1 MAPDKDIDITS
12 LKPFI
17 AQIDSWIDGYIHSH
31 SQERNRVSEL
41 GFPRLP
47 EYYSQTILDRAF
59 AVYTD
64 QVKAPPLTEFGIN
77 GFSFFESLD
86 AGGITY
92 KDTFFI
98 TPDQKDRES
107 IHFHELI
114 HIIQWYELGADKF
127 ILTYG
132 ANLLVS
138 GYRRHPLEAIAYD
151 FQADFDQGRPIPDL
165 ESRVRSHCR
174 ELAEKLNF

>member
-1 MAPDKDIDITS
+1 MHIDITN

-17 AQIDSWIDGYIHSH
+17 AKVDAWIDGYIDAHSN
-31 SQERNRVSEL
+31 ERTRVSEL

-47 EYYSQTILDRAF
+47 AYFTPDILDNAYV
-59 AVYTD
+59 VYTD
-64 QVKAPPLTEFGIN
+64 HVKSPPLQELGLD
-77 GFSFFESLD
+77 GFSFFESMD
-86 AGGITY
+86 PEGITY

-114 HIIQWYELGADKF
+114 HIIQWDELSAEKF

-151 FQADFDQGRPIPDL
+151 LQAEFDQGRPIPGL

-174 ELAEKLNF
+174 ELAENLNV

>member
-1 MAPDKDIDITS
+1 MDIDITS

-17 AQIDSWIDGYIHSH
+17 AKIDTWIDDYIVAHRE
-31 SQERNRVSEL
+31 ERIRVADL
-41 GFPRLP
+41 GFPNLP
-47 EYYSQTILDRAF
+47 AYLAPHILKSAY

-64 QVKAPPLTEFGIN
+64 QIKAPPLHEMGLD
-77 GFSFFESLD
+77 GFSFFESMD
-86 AGGITY
+86 PEGITY

-98 TPDQKDRES
+98 TPDHQKRES

-114 HIIQWYELGADKF
+114 HIIQWNELGAENF

-138 GYRRHPLEAIAYD
+138 GYRLHPLEAIAYD
-151 FQADFDQGRPIPDL
+151 LQADFDRGHAIANL

-174 ELAEKLNF
+174 NLAENLPAL

>member
-1 MAPDKDIDITS
+1 MDIDITN

-17 AQIDSWIDGYIHSH
+17 AKVDAWIDGYIDAH
-31 SQERNRVSEL
+31 RNKRTRVSEF
-41 GFPRLP
+41 GFPSLP
-47 EYYSQTILDRAF
+47 AYFTPGILDNAYV
-59 AVYTD
+59 VYTD
-64 QVKAPPLTEFGIN
+64 QVKSPPLHEIGLD
-77 GFSFFESLD
+77 GFSFFESMD
-86 AGGITY
+86 PEGITY

-114 HIIQWYELGADKF
+114 HIIQWDELGVENF

-138 GYRRHPLEAIAYD
+138 GYRRHPLEAITYD
-151 FQADFDQGRPIPDL
+151 LQAAFDLGRPIPGL
-165 ESRVRSHCR
+165 ESRVRAHCR
-174 ELAEKLNF
+174 ELAGKLNF

>member
-1 MAPDKDIDITS
+1 MDIDITN
-12 LKPFI
+12 LKPYI
-17 AQIDSWIDGYIHSH
+17 AKIDAWIDGYIDAHRN
-31 SQERNRVSEL
+31 ERARISEL
-41 GFPRLP
+41 GHPSLP
-47 EYYSQTILDRAF
+47 AYFASDILDNAY
-59 AVYTD
+59 AVYKY
-64 QVKAPPLTEFGIN
+64 QVKSPPLHELGLD
-77 GFSFFESLD
+77 GFSFFESMD
-86 AGGITY
+86 PEGITY

-114 HIIQWYELGADKF
+114 HIIQWDELGADKF

-132 ANLLVS
+132 AKLLVS
-138 GYRRHPLEAIAYD
+138 GYRRHPLEVVAYD
-151 FQADFDQGRPIPDL
+151 FTSDFNQGRPIPDL

>member
-1 MAPDKDIDITS
+1 MTIDINS

-17 AQIDSWIDGYIHSH
+17 AKIDAWIDGYINAHR
-31 SQERNRVSEL
+31 EKRIRVADL
-41 GFPRLP
+41 GFPNLP
-47 EYYSQTILDRAF
+47 AYFAPHILKSAY

-64 QVKAPPLTEFGIN
+64 QVKAPPLHEMGLE
-77 GFSFFESLD
+77 GFSFFESMD
-86 AGGITY
+86 PEGITY

-98 TPDQKDRES
+98 TPDHQKRES

-114 HIIQWYELGADKF
+114 HIIQWNELGVENF

-138 GYRRHPLEAIAYD
+138 GYRLHPLEAIAYD
-151 FQADFDQGRPIPDL
+151 LQADFDRGHAIANL

-174 ELAEKLNF
+174 NLAENPLVKGHI